1 MSEGCK
7 RTHVI
12 AATDGWAEPI
22 RKGETVRIIDVAGRQ
37 VTDFVAFCANDY
49 NERLDPTVTMD
60 ATEKYALMPGDI
72 LYSTI
77 YRPMFTILRD
87 DVGKH
92 DLFNSS
98 CRPEMYEF
106 LYHSPNH
113 KSCFENLN
121 LALSAYNVPAAKQHF
136 PFNIFMHTVVTED
149 GHIRVELP
157 TSKAG
162 DCIELRAE
170 MDMVLGFSA
179 CPCAESVCNG
189 YECTPIA
196 IEIFSE

>member
-1 MSEGCK
+1 MPEK
-7 RTHVI
+7 LKFTHVI
-12 AATDGWAEPI
+12 PATEGFAHPI
-22 RKGETVRIIDVAGRQ
+22 QTGQTVRITDVAGQQ
-37 VTDFVAFCANDY
+37 VTDFVAYCAHDFD
-49 NERLDPTVTMD
+49 ERLDPTVTMD
-60 ATEKYALMPGDI
+60 AAQKYMLAPGDI

-106 LYHSPNH
+106 LYHSPSH

-121 LALSAYNVPAAKQHF
+121 QALAKYHVPAAKQHY
-136 PFNIFMHTVVTED
+136 PFNVFMHTVVTVD
-149 GHIRVELP
+149 GQIRLEPP
-157 TSKAG
+157 TSKVG

-170 MDMVLGFSA
+170 MDMILGFSA

-189 YECTPIA
+189 FVCTPIQVD
-196 IEIFSE
+196 IFEG